1 MREIDAHNAADY
13 LRETARAPSDAT
25 IDVRELAGGVS
36 NIVLRV
42 AVDDRPPIVLKQ
54 SRERL
59 RTQAE
64 WLSRLDRIWVEVDA
78 MKLLATILPEGTV
91 PEILFEDRADYLY
104 AMTCAPDS
112 CEVWKLQLLAGT
124 IDREIARRAGESLG
138 SIHAKTAG
146 RTAMLERFASLEIF
160 DQLRLDP
167 YYRRVAAVHPDL
179 SDTLRALIDETFKPP
194 VKSLVLGDFSPKNM
208 LVGPSGLILLD
219 FETAHA
225 GDPAFDLGFFLS
237 HLLLKAFRAAPD
249 PSPFFGLIDTFWDAY
264 GTRHSVDSALAS
276 RTNRH
281 VGACLLARIDGK
293 SPVDYRKDFNVDAVR
308 RCGRA
313 ILRRNPPD
321 WPALVDMVAREMRE

>member
-1 MREIDAHNAADY
+1 MRELDAQNAADY

-25 IDVRELAGGVS
+25 IEVRELAGGVS

-42 AVDDRPPIVLKQ
+42 DVDDRPPIVLKQ

-59 RTQAE
+59 RTRVE
-64 WLSRLDRIWVEVDA
+64 WLSRLDRIWIEVDA
-78 MKLLATILPEGTV
+78 MKQLAAILPGAMV
-91 PEILFEDRADYLY
+91 PEVLFEDRAEYLY

-112 CEVWKLQLLAGT
+112 CQVWKAQLLAGV
-124 IDREIARRAGESLG
+124 IDPDVARQAGEALG
-138 SIHAKTAG
+138 SIHSKTAG
-146 RTAMLERFASLEIF
+146 QETMLERFAALEVF

-167 YYRRVAAVHPDL
+167 YYRHVALAHPDL
-179 SDTLRALIDETFKPP
+179 AKCLQDLIDETITPP
-194 VKSLVLGDFSPKNM
+194 MKSLVLGDFSPKNM

-237 HLLLKAFRAAPD
+237 HLLLKAFRATPD
-249 PSPFFGLIDTFWDAY
+249 VAPFFELISEFWTAY
-264 GTRHSVDSALAS
+264 RERHVVDEALSS

-293 SPVDYRKDFNVDAVR
+293 SPVDYRNELDADAVR
-308 RCGRA
+308 RAGRA
-313 ILRRNPPD
+313 ILRENPAQ
-321 WPALVDMVAREMRE
+321 WSQLVGVVAHEMR